1 MVRETGFRHIIN
13 AMPDSLMQ
21 FLERV
26 PRLDLVLAAAIGITG
41 LASLV
46 SRRRG
51 GRFREMPGWA
61 GFWTIGAV
69 VLMSL
74 SHAPKYV
81 SVPLLAIV
89 MFAALRTYFFLAPVR
104 PRDRYAILAS
114 YLSIPFALWPAYLG
128 SQDLFLAVVPVSL
141 FLFIPV
147 FLAIGPPEAGMLDSM
162 GRTLLGVL
170 LFVFCLAHLALLSHH
185 ELTGVL
191 ELFGVLVLA
200 AELPQRLAGRF
211 RWGSGWWIRPTIG
224 SPISLL
230 LTIGLGWYLGPW
242 CGLDAGDAGR
252 AGFLV
257 FVAVTMGALVNDA
270 VSKDLSLT
278 SPSVRRGRGALL
290 DRIVPAAYAAPVFF
304 HYLVHFAP

>member
-1 MVRETGFRHIIN
+1 MLEST
-13 AMPDSLMQ
+13 MQ
-21 FLERV
+21 FLERI
-26 PRLDLVLAAAIGITG
+26 PRLDLVLAAAVGISL
-41 LASLV
+41 LASLM

-61 GFWTIGAV
+61 GFWTFSAV
-69 VLMSL
+69 VLISL
-74 SHAPKYV
+74 SHAPKYL
-81 SVPLLAIV
+81 SFPLLAIV
-89 MFAALRTYFFLAPVR
+89 MFMALRTYFFLAPVR

-114 YLSIPFALWPAYLG
+114 YLAIPFALWPAYVG
-128 SQDLFLAVVPVSL
+128 SQDLFLAVVPVAL

-147 FLAIGPPEAGMLDSM
+147 FLAIGPPESGMLDSM

-170 LFVFCLAHLALLSHH
+170 LFVFCMAHLGLLSHH

-191 ELFGVLVLA
+191 ELFGILVLA

-211 RWGSGWWIRPTIG
+211 RWGTGWWIRPTVG
-224 SPISLL
+224 TPISLFL
-230 LTIGLGWYLGPW
+230 AIGAGWYLGPW

-252 AGFLV
+252 AGALV

-270 VSKDLSLT
+270 VSKDLALT
-278 SPSVRRGRGALL
+278 SPSVRRGRGAMLNRL
-290 DRIVPAAYAAPVFF
+290 VPAAYAAPVFF